1 MSKVEKRKYNILI
14 KNTDIK
20 LKVSQRTYYIVLKN
34 EVGQIKEDGYEI
46 SINALRNYPRLYNRV
61 RTL

>member
-34 EVGQIKEDGYEI
+34 EVGQIKESGYEI
-46 SINALRNYPRLYNRV
+46 GINALRNYPRLYNRV